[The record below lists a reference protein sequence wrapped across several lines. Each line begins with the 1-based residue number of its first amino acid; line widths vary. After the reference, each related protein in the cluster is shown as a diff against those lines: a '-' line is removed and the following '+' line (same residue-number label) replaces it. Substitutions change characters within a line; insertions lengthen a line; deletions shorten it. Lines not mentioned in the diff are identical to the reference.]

1 MIPHS
6 DQNRPG
12 TVVAP
17 RERVVP
23 SVARI
28 MAIVAVHNRRV
39 LTERCVETLLQSTTK
54 HRLELILVDDGS
66 TDGTAEWV
74 RQKLPSVTILRGNGD
89 LWFGGAM
96 QWGIE
101 VALASEQAPDFLLLL
116 NNDSFLRSGA
126 LDWMVEAS
134 GGLRSIAAAYWTED
148 TSSLATAGFFWK
160 AGSGLVDACTTSTWQ
175 ELNQTGNPEAICV
188 DAVATTLAL
197 HPIGP
202 FRRARKVN
210 LAKHRHHRYDA
221 VLSAH
226 LRDAGAALS
235 VSTHVL
241 ADHLYGAPS
250 ARPSLRAGRL
260 TVFFRTTLA
269 DPLSVH
275 YLPGTLD
282 AAWHIAPTRR
292 QALLQ
297 IARLI
302 VRYLGQVFAK
312 IAQGIAGMFGL
323 QLWREAPK
331 SPTANQ

>member
-1 MIPHS
+1 MIPYS

-12 TVVAP
+12 TVVALH
-17 RERVVP
+17 ERVAP
-23 SVARI
+23 FFARI
-28 MAIVAVHNRRV
+28 VAIVAVHNRRA

-74 RQKLPSVTILRGNGD
+74 RQKFPAVNILHGNGE

-96 QWGIE
+96 QWGID
-101 VALASEQAPDFLLLL
+101 VALAAEQAPDFLLLL

-148 TSSLATAGFFWK
+148 THSLASAGFFWK
-160 AGSGLVDACTTSTWQ
+160 SGQGLVDACTTPTWQ
-175 ELNQTGNPEAICV
+175 KLNQAGRAEAISV

-226 LRDAGAALS
+226 LRDAGALLY

-241 ADHLYGAPS
+241 ADHLYGVPS
-250 ARPSLRAGRL
+250 ARPTLRAGKL
-260 TVFFRTTLA
+260 TPFLRTTLA

-275 YLPGTLD
+275 YVPGALD
-282 AAWHIAPTRR
+282 AIWEIAPTRR

-297 IARLI
+297 IARLT
-302 VRYLGQVFAK
+302 VRYLGQVIAK
-312 IAQGIAGMFGL
+312 IAQEIAGMFGI
-323 QLWREAPK
+323 QLWRESPK
-331 SPTANQ
+331 SQTANR